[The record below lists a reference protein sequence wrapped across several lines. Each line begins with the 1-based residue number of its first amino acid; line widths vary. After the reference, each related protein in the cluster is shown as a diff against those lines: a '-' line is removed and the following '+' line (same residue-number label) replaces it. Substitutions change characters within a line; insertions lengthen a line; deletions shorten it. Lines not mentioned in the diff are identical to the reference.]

1 DDGPKN
7 VCFMKKLEAN
17 AEPHMVIKDGL
28 ISGYPCCRP
37 TSSPT
42 EYIQS
47 ECPGHFADTDLSTK
61 SGLPSKYGIT
71 SADWCQRVCT
81 EDADCGAWTWGEAR
95 NVPGLSDVCYMKKL
109 AGDEAPGMHMK
120 QGVVSGLPC
129 GCRSTAMNAIWP
141 DTDVQRF
148 DMPAPRA
155 LQKPEPASML
165 CVALM
170 LPYSYEQDMLVMQFQ
185 EKANIFGCDHWAVYS
200 NQEMK
205 LAPGLVTRRVQTTQ
219 RCEIGGEFGTA
230 LNLGVFTAL
239 WRQVLLD
246 DEYVKVN
253 WIIKA
258 DPDTVFFPERLRP
271 ILKAMEKKE
280 GNGRDGKGVYLNN
293 CKYGLHGPIEVF
305 STRAI
310 STLANDFE
318 TCFAY
323 FRKLCSGDCLWGEDM
338 WVDQCLQRVANVT
351 RIDEFKLLSESHC
364 DPEPGWNSC
373 YDHSKVAFHPFKD
386 ISGYKTCLQSAR
398 EEESQTCRPEK
409 LEKPESWS
417 SLGVGELWRTVLALL
432 GSTSKDGAVMR
443 KVPCSAKK
451 SSTLPADHCPAP
463 VSEGNGSPAATAAAA
478 SGPCHSAVPP
488 SAASNLGLGLRLRPK
503 AGGASASASG
513 ASEKGGAGTSAKAG
527 AAGLAGA
534 PMTSASSSAPAIGTG
549 TVPRPPAVSSK
560 SSPRP
565 PGPPVVGAGTSTAT
579 RPPAVG
585 ATRSSSAGAP
595 PPLPSAGT
603 GTVSRPPGPPGTAGK
618 AGASTLGSSTKPTF
632 ASSATT
638 PKSGSKAAPAIL
650 AGSSGGKTLVAAGS
664 TAKPSPTGS
673 AASGNGAA
681 TGTGA
686 AARTASTA
694 GTAKVAGAGASGTTP
709 TATTSKLGTAGT
721 SSGTSAARPPLE
733 RAGVRTERVLGTAG
747 ASTNASGSPP
757 NGLGNLATATSAA
770 APRTLSASS
779 ASKLPNSLPAAE
791 VKGGEASRS
800 ASSSAQ
806 AGAPVGMLAILGGI
820 SDFLAG
826 SQASSGYSEEQRRGC
841 IACALRL
848 AKPELGNVL
857 TRLHSLSA
865 SCWARAGSS
874 DLPVLKALA
883 VLLDT
888 PHVAADALADAVA
901 WRLVRH
907 PQKMWRQEFRRVALA
922 LLVRAP
928 PRSDSEVEIA
938 QLALKATQAVAT
950 AAFCVLLD
958 VPP

>member
-1 DDGPKN
+1 MSPGLLRAEIGDVADEAPSLKSSKSWRYGLLEGATASDDGFVEESQGRCSRRRIQVGLLAAAVLACAVCSLRPIFAKRSLEFQAEKTAGEKTPKSAIAQYFSNEDLLRQRESSAQKRLQAVYDAQREKAKEHDESWSRQRYDAQEDARQELEDQQEMAALEQQAQQQKQQQSPWAASDSGHRSSQRYAHAQQQVQPQPHYFPQQLQPQPRLRPPQEPRPFQSQHHFKYQEHFQPQQPHLAQQSRYPQPLVTRPLPATQQPLFSETPAHLVPQGEIPGPTAGQIAHQQKVALLGGVKRGFQPLGSVAYPAFGGQPVKRETEAEKRAKAKAKVAHKLFTAEYKEVMQMLKWQAVRSCSAQLVNVEVHNGQPIASIEGVNSAAKCQMACTESLQCDAFSFRSRTGDDGPKN

-398 EEESQTCRPEK
+398 EVDKRYY
-409 LEKPESWS
+409 
-417 SLGVGELWRTVLALL
+417 R
-432 GSTSKDGAVMR
+432 
-443 KVPCSAKK
+443 
-451 SSTLPADHCPAP
+451 
-463 VSEGNGSPAATAAAA
+463 
-478 SGPCHSAVPP
+478 
-488 SAASNLGLGLRLRPK
+488 
-503 AGGASASASG
+503 
-513 ASEKGGAGTSAKAG
+513 
-527 AAGLAGA
+527 
-534 PMTSASSSAPAIGTG
+534 
-549 TVPRPPAVSSK
+549 
-560 SSPRP
+560 
-565 PGPPVVGAGTSTAT
+565 
-579 RPPAVG
+579 
-585 ATRSSSAGAP
+585 
-595 PPLPSAGT
+595 
-603 GTVSRPPGPPGTAGK
+603 
-618 AGASTLGSSTKPTF
+618 
-632 ASSATT
+632 
-638 PKSGSKAAPAIL
+638 
-650 AGSSGGKTLVAAGS
+650 
-664 TAKPSPTGS
+664 
-673 AASGNGAA
+673 
-681 TGTGA
+681 
-686 AARTASTA
+686 
-694 GTAKVAGAGASGTTP
+694 
-709 TATTSKLGTAGT
+709 
-721 SSGTSAARPPLE
+721 
-733 RAGVRTERVLGTAG
+733 
-747 ASTNASGSPP
+747 
-757 NGLGNLATATSAA
+757 
-770 APRTLSASS
+770 
-779 ASKLPNSLPAAE
+779 
-791 VKGGEASRS
+791 
-800 ASSSAQ
+800 
-806 AGAPVGMLAILGGI
+806 
-820 SDFLAG
+820 
-826 SQASSGYSEEQRRGC
+826 
-841 IACALRL
+841 
-848 AKPELGNVL
+848 
-857 TRLHSLSA
+857 
-865 SCWARAGSS
+865 
-874 DLPVLKALA
+874 
-883 VLLDT
+883 
-888 PHVAADALADAVA
+888 
-901 WRLVRH
+901 
-907 PQKMWRQEFRRVALA
+907 
-922 LLVRAP
+922 
-928 PRSDSEVEIA
+928 
-938 QLALKATQAVAT
+938 
-950 AAFCVLLD
+950 
-958 VPP
+958 